1 MLAESKQRMAD
12 ALRQIKAKED
22 ALQRAVE
29 KHHGGQ
35 IDQLAEAKRREH
47 IVNSELRDGGE
58 DGEIPTEKEVE
69 LRRFER
75 IVAAREKKAREV
87 QAELLAKE
95 RSLVAKQDDMDAM
108 ESELQ
113 GLLHLAESDNSLVQD
128 ILRREVA
135 VARREGEAEK
145 LLAHLGHF
153 SAREAAA
160 HELEDRFM
168 VRTYENNMR
177 AKDSREMLVS
187 AAHTRDAVCKKWE
200 HYDKYLQQDKAISST
215 IADLQEGRTS
225 YVRGNYARQ
234 QDKER
239 ASPKA
244 KGRALKL
251 PPAAADGSSP
261 QAADPLN
268 KSLEDTAS
276 RQEGG
281 SEHST
286 MPLPA
291 AAAGFHID
299 GELDELEHKIYALT
313 HCISMLATN

>member
-1 MLAESKQRMAD
+1 MVVFSSYPRYHLF
-12 ALRQIKAKED
+12 I
-22 ALQRAVE
+22 
-29 KHHGGQ
+29 
-35 IDQLAEAKRREH
+35 
-47 IVNSELRDGGE
+47 NSYL
-58 DGEIPTEKEVE
+58 
-69 LRRFER
+69 FHSS
-75 IVAAREKKAREV
+75 
-87 QAELLAKE
+87 LLP
-95 RSLVAKQDDMDAM
+95 
-108 ESELQ
+108 
-113 GLLHLAESDNSLVQD
+113 LLPFSFSFSFLNP
-128 ILRREVA
+128 
-135 VARREGEAEK
+135 
-145 LLAHLGHF
+145 LLPSFFLF
-153 SAREAAA
+153 
-160 HELEDRFM
+160 FFC
-168 VRTYENNMR
+168 RT
-177 AKDSREMLVS
+177 
-187 AAHTRDAVCKKWE
+187 
-200 HYDKYLQQDKAISST
+200 
-215 IADLQEGRTS
+215 
-225 YVRGNYARQ
+225 

-239 ASPKA
+239 ASHKA